1 MYESLL
7 SRYRE
12 AMEQEGL
19 AAPDARF
26 ISRAEPPGAPT
37 YPNEQRF
44 LLFGTI
50 GGLAVGGALAFLR
63 DGFDRRIRQ
72 TSEVEM
78 ATGLPVFG
86 LLPKVSRWR
95 GIQPQDYPLNDPH
108 SQFCAALARVHT
120 VLRAPLSPDLTQ
132 VILVTSAQA
141 GDGKT
146 SFCISLARSLAKTRL
161 RALVIDADPYR
172 SQVSSLFGAPV
183 FQTFAPIVGQ
193 PTRLSDIVQADSKS
207 SAHFLPAPN
216 ADDLHLLIHS
226 GGFKALLEET
236 RQAYDIVIIDTPP
249 VMTSP
254 DAALIGRFADTR
266 LLLVRWGRT
275 SWDEITA
282 TVGFLRLCRVG
293 LDGIVIVGADTGSAH
308 YSQLASFDA
317 APLDARLIRPESYR
331 SLSDVE

>member
-1 MYESLL
+1 M
-7 SRYRE
+7 
-12 AMEQEGL
+12 
-19 AAPDARF
+19 
-26 ISRAEPPGAPT
+26 
-37 YPNEQRF
+37 
-44 LLFGTI
+44 
-50 GGLAVGGALAFLR
+50 
-63 DGFDRRIRQ
+63 
-72 TSEVEM
+72 
-78 ATGLPVFG
+78 
-86 LLPKVSRWR
+86 
-95 GIQPQDYPLNDPH
+95 
-108 SQFCAALARVHT
+108 
-120 VLRAPLSPDLTQ
+120 SPDLTQ
-132 VILVTSAQA
+132 VIVVTSAQA

-172 SQVSSLFGAPV
+172 SQVPSLFGAPV
-183 FQTFAPIVGQ
+183 FQAFAPIVGQ

-226 GGFKALLEET
+226 GGFKALLEEA

-275 SWDEITA
+275 SWDETIA

-293 LDGIVIVGADTGSAH
+293 FACGCVVLGLRDNSN
-308 YSQLASFDA
+308 
-317 APLDARLIRPESYR
+317 R
-331 SLSDVE
+331 